1 MLTGLVDGHE
11 ETAMVLTEKGL
22 SPVVPSGHGGRGGGA
37 FLPFCP
43 VTTTQMNIQDFHHP
57 ERAPPA
63 RQLSHPKGNNSSDY
77 WKFLKEKTPRQRDLH
92 CVKMCVSQ
100 EALE

>member
-37 FLPFCP
+37 RFYPS
-43 VTTTQMNIQDFHHP
+43 
-57 ERAPPA
+57 AP
-63 RQLSHPKGNNSSDY
+63 
-77 WKFLKEKTPRQRDLH
+77 
-92 CVKMCVSQ
+92 
-100 EALE
+100 